1 MDAVELYDVES
12 LKSRD
17 VCINY
22 ALLLR
27 SIVIEKIGIAEKIE
41 HKYIKRGIDLCNKV
55 TCAVVFEIIIDMLGF
70 YIDTVENQYE
80 KKEICE
86 KAIDISKKGKFYQD
100 WIFFHDRYFNCI
112 EKKEQD
118 TYLENNNDYRRFRET
133 RKKMSIAIDA
143 YTEHSIILCKDML
156 LEISERFDEMFE
168 GKYNPA
174 LINICFMMR
183 RGEIPEI
190 DTPVLDMM
198 DQITGMDN
206 NAVFHINKALIYIAQ
221 DKCGKAREEIR
232 KIKYDIEEAVQW
244 WSQDAVVGV
253 EEKTVVICLL
263 LLENKIETD
272 IETLEFIKLY
282 IDSVFLPNE
291 IKQEIMGMEV
301 N

>member
-1 MDAVELYDVES
+1 M
-12 LKSRD
+12 R
-17 VCINY
+17 I
-22 ALLLR
+22 
-27 SIVIEKIGIAEKIE
+27 
-41 HKYIKRGIDLCNKV
+41 
-55 TCAVVFEIIIDMLGF
+55 
-70 YIDTVENQYE
+70 
-80 KKEICE
+80 
-86 KAIDISKKGKFYQD
+86 
-100 WIFFHDRYFNCI
+100 
-112 EKKEQD
+112 
-118 TYLENNNDYRRFRET
+118 
-133 RKKMSIAIDA
+133 KMSIAIDA
-143 YTEHSIILCKDML
+143 YTEHNIILCKNML
-156 LEISERFDEMFE
+156 LELSGRFDEMFE
-168 GKYNPA
+168 GRYNPA

-221 DKCGKAREEIR
+221 DECEKAREEIR